1 MLLETLPAAL
11 AHAAGL
17 LVPALLLGV
26 ALGAGLAELTA
37 PRPDPALAEAIGTLP
52 LSRRQRLW
60 HVRLPA
66 ALPRVFTGVRFGA
79 VAALLVVLAV
89 EAVQNRDVVSLTVL
103 VLLGVAT
110 VAVVRRMEQ
119 RVLAW
124 R

>member
-17 LVPALLLGV
+17 LVPAL
-26 ALGAGLAELTA
+26 
-37 PRPDPALAEAIGTLP
+37 
-52 LSRRQRLW
+52 
-60 HVRLPA
+60 LPA

>member
-1 MLLETLPAAL
+1 MLLDALPAL

-17 LVPALLLGV
+17 LLPALLLGV
-26 ALGAGLAELTA
+26 AVGAGLAALTA

-52 LSRRQRLW
+52 LSRRQRLR

-66 ALPRVFTGVRFGA
+66 ALPRMFTGARLGA

-89 EAVQNRDVVSLTVL
+89 EAARSGDAASLAVLLLLGSATVL
-103 VLLGVAT
+103 
-110 VAVVRRMEQ
+110 VVRRMER

>member
-1 MLLETLPAAL
+1 M
-11 AHAAGL
+11 
-17 LVPALLLGV
+17 
-26 ALGAGLAELTA
+26 
-37 PRPDPALAEAIGTLP
+37 I
-52 LSRRQRLW
+52 LS
-60 HVRLPA
+60 
-66 ALPRVFTGVRFGA
+66 GVRFGA